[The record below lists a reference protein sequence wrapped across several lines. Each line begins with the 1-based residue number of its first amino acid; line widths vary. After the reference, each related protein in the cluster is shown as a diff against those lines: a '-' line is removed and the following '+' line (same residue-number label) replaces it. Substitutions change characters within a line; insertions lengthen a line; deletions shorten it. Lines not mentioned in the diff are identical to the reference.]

1 MDLGSLSSKN
11 KTGQDQIA
19 DMEIGHVGLAQVVFI
34 DTRDAFS
41 ISELNKGSL
50 SIYPKHGSHAG
61 STAPTPVCQL
71 VELEEVFVLMC
82 VDDIRS
88 SLRERQASI
97 YSETSAI
104 QDLCENPLI
113 HIHSFHRYGSQ
124 RGTRSGN
131 MFVLVDQL
139 QEISTWLYHPNSPA
153 PAVIVIMCDNLD
165 RALFTISAL
174 TELSLDDFDEYCRVF
189 GVESSSKCVATQ
201 HLRSVLKKINLC
213 GLHSSAIERFKSSLA
228 ETLV

>member
-1 MDLGSLSSKN
+1 MDLESLSSKN

-19 DMEIGHVGLAQVVFI
+19 AMEIGHVKSAQVVFI

-41 ISELNKGSL
+41 ISELNRGSL
-50 SIYPKHGSHAG
+50 SIYPKPASHAG

-71 VELEEVFVLMC
+71 VELEEVFVLIC
-82 VDDIRS
+82 VGDIR
-88 SLRERQASI
+88 RERQASI
-97 YSETSAI
+97 YSDIGAI

-131 MFVLVDQL
+131 MLVLIDQL
-139 QEISTWLYHPNSPA
+139 QEISTWLYHPKSPA
-153 PAVIVIMCDNLD
+153 PAVIVVMCDNLD

-189 GVESSSKCVATQ
+189 GVDSSSTCVPTQ